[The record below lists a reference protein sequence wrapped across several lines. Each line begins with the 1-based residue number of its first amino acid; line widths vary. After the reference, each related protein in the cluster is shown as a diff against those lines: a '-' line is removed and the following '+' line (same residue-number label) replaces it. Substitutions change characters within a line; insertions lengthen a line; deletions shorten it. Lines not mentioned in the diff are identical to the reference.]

1 MALGRE
7 KRPEMKSTF
16 TIGRIAELACSM
28 EVLAPK
34 PGNVYPGAEWNFTN
48 TTVMDFLK
56 SAQAISSVFNQA
68 DCLTVGDI
76 VLKSIQA
83 TQLQVA
89 TNTNL
94 GQVLLLAPLAVALAE
109 SGELSEPTVHKV
121 LQQLTIDDSI
131 KVYEAIRLAK
141 PGGMG
146 QKPDQDI
153 HSLPT
158 QSLLQIMQMV
168 QAEDGIAEAYATDF
182 RKVFHTG
189 RSALYQSIYAGKSWS
204 DAIVDCHMELLSMGD
219 TLIRRKAGSE
229 AEVNI
234 QQRARSVLNLKS
246 DPIRYA
252 ESLKEFDRFLRVN
265 GNRLNPGTTA
275 DLVTATLFV
284 ALAEDE
290 MQVPIDLDQLLDK
303 YNPSPSGA

>member
-7 KRPEMKSTF
+7 ARPEMKSAL

-56 SAQAISSVFNQA
+56 SAKAISSVFDQA
-68 DCLTVGDI
+68 DWLSVGEL

-83 TQLQVA
+83 TQFQVT

-94 GQVLLLAPLAVALAE
+94 GQVLLLAPLAKTLAE
-109 SGELSEPTVHKV
+109 FGELSESNVQV
-121 LQQLTIDDSI
+121 ILDRLTIDDSV
-131 KVYEAIRLAK
+131 KAYEAIRLAK

-146 QKPDQDI
+146 QKSDQDI
-153 HSLPT
+153 QSRPT
-158 QSLLQIMQMV
+158 QTLLQIMQMV
-168 QAEDGIAEAYATDF
+168 QSEDGIAESYATGF
-182 RKVFHTG
+182 HKVFHTG

-229 AEVNI
+229 AEVNV

-246 DPIRYA
+246 DPIKYA
-252 ESLKEFDRFLRVN
+252 HALKEFDLFLRVN

-275 DLVTATLFV
+275 DLVTASLFV
-284 ALAEDE
+284 GLADGEI
-290 MQVPIDLDQLLDK
+290 QVPSDLDQLLDQ